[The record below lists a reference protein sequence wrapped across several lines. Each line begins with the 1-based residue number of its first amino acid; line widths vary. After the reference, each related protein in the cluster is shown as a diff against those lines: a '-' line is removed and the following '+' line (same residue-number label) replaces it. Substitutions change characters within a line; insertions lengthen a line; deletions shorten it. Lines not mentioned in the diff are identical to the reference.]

1 MEQKVWNPKNQ
12 LTPQVLFCADE
23 KPAWGSVCVRS
34 VVHSQFQVPLEMFS
48 EMFQVWSE
56 CFSRNMDTRP
66 SFSLQFLIQFWKLHL
81 IFYSNQLSIFVFF
94 LFIGS
99 SCLYTFLGYRVGL
112 ISGEIDNEIR
122 FFIEH
127 SSTMSRKFLQS
138 FSGSRPWPVFADMSF
153 KHGTRCGNI
162 DHKVRLED
170 QKQQLYITCL
180 RSGKNFLARRLM
192 VLWRRSLTS
201 YMQKLYIHG
210 HNFYKVEKLEQFI
223 PSPRFHCQLC
233 EGGGE
238 IDNPDQRLTSDV
250 SSMLTSYE
258 RLMEDDLFILPASTA
273 YYAYKVQDQEVFQHS
288 TILSRRT
295 VRPRGSGPLECSGS
309 SFYPSSTSS
318 W

>member
-1 MEQKVWNPKNQ
+1 MFSFGS
-12 LTPQVLFCADE
+12 LICFVLFFFIQSS
-23 KPAWGSVCVRS
+23 KI
-34 VVHSQFQVPLEMFS
+34 LEMSHCYGIQYGWNRKYGIQRISWRLKFCS
-48 EMFQVWSE
+48 VQTKSRREGVFVYAPSFIPNSKFPLR
-56 CFSRNMDTRP
+56 CFLKCFRSDLNVFSRNMDTRP
-66 SFSLQFLIQFWKLHL
+66 SFSLQFLVQFWKLHL

-153 KHGTRCGNI
+153 KHRPGCGNI
-162 DHKVRLED
+162 DHKVRLEE
-170 QKQQLYITCL
+170 QKQQLHITCL

-210 HNFYKVEKLEQFI
+210 HNFYKVEKQEQFI

-273 YYAYKVQDQEVFQHS
+273 YYAYKV
-288 TILSRRT
+288 
-295 VRPRGSGPLECSGS
+295 
-309 SFYPSSTSS
+309 
-318 W
+318 